1 MALIKKGRFVPVEYA
16 GGTYYIEADD
26 DDENAIE
33 GEFAV
38 SIVEV
43 PFISRKMSEEERKE
57 AERKEKKYYIP
68 ATDEIKKE
76 IEKRYKEYGEAIA
89 RIIIEREKEKRRAEF
104 LQRKKEEE
112 KNKP

>member
-57 AERKEKKYYIP
+57 AESKEKKYYIP

-76 IEKRYKEYGEAIA
+76 IEKRYKEFGEAIA
-89 RIIIEREKEKRRAEF
+89 RIFFEKEKEKRKAEL
-104 LQRKKEEE
+104 LQKKKEEE
-112 KNKP
+112 EKQS